1 MKVRFLLAIT
11 VLVGLSSK
19 AQNIPI
25 GSIDL
30 IEQRGRNEQ
39 LLGNG
44 NPQISYTLR
53 PLALDLIDST
63 QTESNT
69 INSEKVNIKALPITL
84 TQQYN
89 TFGPYGWNDGAMIP
103 AKGYQTL
110 LSAGFFAKYGILSVQ
125 LKPEYVFATNPDFEI
140 FPLTESNGTRK
151 VNVFYLNHTDLPA
164 PFGNKSYSKLYWG
177 QSNISVAINKFS
189 IGLSTENMWWGPGTR
204 NSLLMSN
211 TAPGFL
217 HFTFN
222 TRQPIETFIG
232 SFEGQIICGKL
243 EGSGLSSPKSQFII
257 NGIDYELPKSQ
268 DWRYINGLSINYHPK
283 WVPGLF
289 LGLNRTI
296 QVYREEMG
304 SSFSDYMPIF
314 DPFQKKNLNSEDSKN
329 RDQLASLFF
338 RWVMKES
345 KFEFYGES
353 GWNDHSS
360 TIWQLFDSPEHSRA
374 YLFGFNKIFMLNKN
388 KNKYLKVNFE
398 TTHLEQSADRI
409 VRPAGAWYLHGTI
422 QHGYTNQ
429 GEVIGAGIGPGSN
442 LQTLDFS
449 VWEKDKVWGIQVERY
464 AHNMDFYYDA
474 IPEYDRKWVDLAIN
488 TYAYKKYGNLGIQA
502 KLNMAQMRN
511 FQYQFE
517 INKFN
522 LQFQLSL
529 QYQL

>member
-1 MKVRFLLAIT
+1 MKINFLFVVSL
-11 VLVGLSSK
+11 LVSLSLK
-19 AQNIPI
+19 AQNIPV
-25 GSIDL
+25 GSIDM
-30 IEQRGRNEQ
+30 IEQRSRNEQ
-39 LLGNG
+39 LLSNG
-44 NPQISYTLR
+44 NPLISHTLR
-53 PLALDLIDST
+53 PLAIESIDST
-63 QTESNT
+63 QIKSDESNPK
-69 INSEKVNIKALPITL
+69 KVILKVLPITL

-89 TFGPYGWNDGAMIP
+89 TFAPYGWNDGSMIP

-110 LSAGFFAKYGILSVQ
+110 LTTGLYAKYGILSVQ
-125 LKPEYVFATNPDFEI
+125 LKPEYVFAANPDFET
-140 FPLTESNGTRK
+140 FPLTESNSVRL
-151 VNVFYLNHTDLPA
+151 NYINYLNHTDLPS
-164 PFGNKSYSKLYWG
+164 PYGDQSYSKLNWG

-189 IGLSTENMWWGPGTR
+189 IGISTENLWWGPGTR
-204 NSLLMSN
+204 NSLIMSN

-222 TRQPIETFIG
+222 TKQPIETFIG

-243 EGSGLSSPKSQFII
+243 EGSNISSPKSQFII
-257 NGIDYELPKSQ
+257 DGVDYELSKSK

-283 WVPGLF
+283 WIPGLF

-296 QVYREEMG
+296 QVYRDDMG
-304 SSFSDYMPIF
+304 HSFSDYMPIF
-314 DPFQKKNLNSEDSKN
+314 APFQKKNLKNEDAKN

-360 TIWQLFDSPEHSRA
+360 TLWDLYESPEHSRA
-374 YLFGFNKIFMLNKN
+374 YLFGFNKLFMLNKTR
-388 KNKYLKVNFE
+388 NKYLKVNFE

-409 VRPAGAWYLHGTI
+409 VRPAGAWYMHGI
-422 QHGYTNQ
+422 ILHGYTNKGQ
-429 GEVIGAGIGPGSN
+429 VLGAGIGPGSN

-474 IPEYDRKWVDLAIN
+474 YTDYNHKWVDLGLN
-488 TYAYKKYGNLGIQA
+488 TYAYRKFGNLGIQA
-502 KLNMAQMRN
+502 KLNLSKMRN
-511 FQYQFE
+511 YQWQLDN
-517 INKFN
+517 NKLN
-522 LQFQLSL
+522 VQFQVSL

>member
-1 MKVRFLLAIT
+1 MKTRFLLAIT
-11 VLVGLSSK
+11 LLVGLSLK
-19 AQNIPI
+19 AQNIPV
-25 GSIDL
+25 GSIDMA
-30 IEQRGRNEQ
+30 EQRARNEQ
-39 LLGNG
+39 LLSNG
-44 NPQISYTLR
+44 NLLLSHTLR

-63 QTESNT
+63 QTKLNT
-69 INSEKVNIKALPITL
+69 IETKKVTVEALPIKL

-89 TFGPYGWNDGAMIP
+89 TFAPYGWNDGSMIP

-110 LSAGFFAKYGILSVQ
+110 LTAGLYAKYGILSVQ
-125 LKPEYVFATNPDFEI
+125 IKPEYVFAVNPDYEI
-140 FPLTESNGTRK
+140 FPLTESSSVRQINA
-151 VNVFYLNHTDLPA
+151 FYLNTTDLPT
-164 PFGNKSYSKLYWG
+164 PYGDQSYSKLNWG
-177 QSNISVAINKFS
+177 QSNVSVAVNKFS
-189 IGLSTENMWWGPGTR
+189 IGISTENLWWGPGTR
-204 NSLLMSN
+204 NSLIMSN

-243 EGSGLSSPKSQFII
+243 EGSNLSSPKSQFII
-257 NGIDYELPKSQ
+257 DGIDYEVPKIN

-289 LGLNRTI
+289 VGLNRTI
-296 QVYREEMG
+296 QVYRDDMG
-304 SSFSDYMPIF
+304 NNFSDYMPIF
-314 DPFQKKNLNSEDSKN
+314 APFQKKNTDGEDAKS

-353 GWNDHSS
+353 GWNDHSQDL
-360 TIWQLFDSPEHSRA
+360 WDLFQSPEHSRA
-374 YLFGFNKIFMLNKN
+374 YLFGFNKLFMLNKT

-398 TTHLEQSADRI
+398 TTHMEQSADRI
-409 VRPAGAWYLHGTI
+409 VRPAGAWYQHGI
-422 QHGYTNQ
+422 IFHGYTNK
-429 GEVIGAGIGPGSN
+429 GEVLGAGIGPGSN

-464 AHNMDFYYDA
+464 AHNMDFFYDA
-474 IPEYDRKWVDLAIN
+474 YTDYNRKWVDLALN

-502 KLNMAQMRN
+502 KLNTSYMRN
-511 FQYQFE
+511 YQWQLGN
-517 INKFN
+517 NKLN
-522 LQFQLSL
+522 MQFQLSL